1 MNRVGARSLQS
12 RLKIQYLQV
21 VALLDETQ
29 SVTKAA
35 ERLHITRAAL
45 SKTLA
50 SLEDMLGV
58 KLYSRTATGMSPTL
72 YGMALARHAR
82 VILGDIKTAEENIL
96 DLLNDQRE
104 RITVGAFFVSMPV
117 LLPRAIAALA
127 RSHPRCLV
135 SVREGDMFELVAG
148 LHDGEFDLIVGRIL
162 PEYFQGAVAVTA
174 LYEETLFAVC
184 RSGHP
189 LANAGQ
195 LTWREAVEFAW
206 VLPPQE
212 SPVHRALRE
221 QFLAEGVPGPKVV
234 VEALSI
240 PLTVGL
246 LHTCD
251 AIGLMPERVALDE
264 QRRSGIAVLPL
275 AMPPLPAS
283 MGVAWRKDRPLAPL
297 AGELMEAL
305 KACVQP

>member
-1 MNRVGARSLQS
+1 MNRVSARALQS

-50 SLEDMLGV
+50 ALEDMLGV
-58 KLYSRTATGMSPTL
+58 KLYSRTATGMSPTP
-72 YGMALARHAR
+72 YGMALARE
-82 VILGDIKTAEENIL
+82 IF
-96 DLLNDQRE
+96 DLLNGQRE

-117 LLPRAIAALA
+117 LLPRAISLLT

-135 SVREGDMFELVAG
+135 TVREGDMFELVAG
-148 LHDGEFDLIVGRIL
+148 LHDGEFDVIVGRIL
-162 PEYFQGAVAVTA
+162 PEYFHDEVAVAA
-174 LYEETLFAVC
+174 LYEEELFAVC
-184 RSGHP
+184 RSEHP
-189 LANAGQ
+189 LANVAR
-195 LTWREAVEFAW
+195 LTWREVVEYPW
-206 VLPPQE
+206 VLPPKE
-212 SPVHRALRE
+212 SPVHRALRA

-234 VEALSI
+234 IEALSI
-240 PLTVGL
+240 LLTVGL
-246 LHTCD
+246 LNTCN
-251 AIGLMPERVALDE
+251 AIGLMPERVALEE
-264 QRRSGIAVLPL
+264 QQRSRIAVLPL
-275 AMPPLPAS
+275 AIPPLPAP

-297 AGELMEAL
+297 ASELIDAL

>member
-1 MNRVGARSLQS
+1 MNRVSARALQS

-50 SLEDMLGV
+50 ALEDMLGV
-58 KLYSRTATGMSPTL
+58 KLYSRTATGMSPTP

-82 VILGDIKTAEENIL
+82 VILGDINSAEDEIF
-96 DLLNDQRE
+96 DLLNGQRE

-117 LLPRAIAALA
+117 LLPRAISLLT

-135 SVREGDMFELVAG
+135 TVREGDMFELVAG
-148 LHDGEFDLIVGRIL
+148 LHDGEFDVIVGRIL
-162 PEYFQGAVAVTA
+162 PEYFHDEVAVAA
-174 LYEETLFAVC
+174 LYEEELFAVC
-184 RSGHP
+184 RSEHP
-189 LANAGQ
+189 LANVAR
-195 LTWREAVEFAW
+195 LTWREVVEYPW
-206 VLPPQE
+206 VLPPKE
-212 SPVHRALRE
+212 SPVHRALRA

-234 VEALSI
+234 IEALSI
-240 PLTVGL
+240 LLTVGL
-246 LHTCD
+246 LNTCN
-251 AIGLMPERVALDE
+251 AIGLMPERVALEE
-264 QRRSGIAVLPL
+264 QQRSRIAVLPL
-275 AMPPLPAS
+275 AIPPLPAP

-297 AGELMEAL
+297 ASELIDAL